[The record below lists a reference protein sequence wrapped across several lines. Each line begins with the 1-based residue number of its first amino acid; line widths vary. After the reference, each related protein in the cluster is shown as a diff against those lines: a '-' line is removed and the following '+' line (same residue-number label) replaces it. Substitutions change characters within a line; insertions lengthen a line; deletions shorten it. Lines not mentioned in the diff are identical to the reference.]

1 MLPGQRF
8 AAAREV
14 GRPLR
19 ERCKAALVDPC
30 LDVPVSN
37 ALQIDHRGRDVA
49 VSHPL
54 LQCADV
60 DPILKVSR
68 RVGVAKLMKEP
79 SPAVG
84 SIGTAIHLHRSVFQ
98 LVSHH
103 TMSSI
108 EFGAKCYS
116 LEFLKHGAIRF
127 PRFAWEQRII
137 GAGILGTKPLQ

>member
-1 MLPGQRF
+1 MLPGQRS

-19 ERCKAALVDPC
+19 ERCEAALVDPC

-68 RVGVAKLMKEP
+68 RVGV
-79 SPAVG
+79 
-84 SIGTAIHLHRSVFQ
+84 TAMLHD
-98 LVSHH
+98 
-103 TMSSI
+103 
-108 EFGAKCYS
+108 A
-116 LEFLKHGAIRF
+116 
-127 PRFAWEQRII
+127 
-137 GAGILGTKPLQ
+137 